1 MKEMCSVFPRARWM
15 QSLPPPP
22 RIKWSN
28 SITAVYPV
36 RFTLGRDL

>member
-15 QSLPPPP
+15 QSLPPP